1 MHLLSIILI
10 NGIIIFGAFVLP
22 MFLDV
27 ITGNFSL
34 SSILDK
40 ISAPFFPILIAFDII
55 ILFLYIIRIPPW
67 FSALLLIGI
76 LHYLPIFLE
85 AQEKKQNEETNAKK
99 IATELAIRNAPAEFV
114 KDRFPQLYKNKNDI
128 KQRMSI
134 FFEKQSEALQKL
146 KDIETPEAQ
155 EFLKQEI
162 IIYTAIIN
170 AFSAKIRVLE
180 ESYEILFALD
190 KTGKDSK
197 ILEEEFKKVLNIA
210 TSVLEET
217 KAIQE
222 DLRTIN

>member
-1 MHLLSIILI
+1 MHLLSFILV
-10 NGIIIFGAFVLP
+10 NGIIIFGAFVFP

-40 ISAPFFPILIAFDII
+40 ISAPFFPKLIAFDII

-76 LHYLPIFLE
+76 SHYLPIFLE

-146 KDIETPEAQ
+146 KEIETPEAQ

>member
-1 MHLLSIILI
+1 MNLLPLILLNVFSVGPLVFI
-10 NGIIIFGAFVLP
+10 GLLN
-22 MFLDV
+22 V
-27 ITGNFSL
+27 ISCNFS
-34 SSILDK
+34 SYSILDA
-40 ISAPFFPILIAFDII
+40 ISNLSFALYVIAFDII

-76 LHYLPIFLE
+76 SYYLPIFLE
-85 AQEKKQNEETNAKK
+85 AQEKKQNEETKAKK

-170 AFSAKIRVLE
+170 AFSTKIRVLE

-197 ILEEEFKKVLNIA
+197 ILEAEFKKVLNIA

>member
-1 MHLLSIILI
+1 MHRFIIILI
-10 NGIIIFGAFVLP
+10 NGIIFGAFVFI

-34 SSILDK
+34 SSILDT
-40 ISAPFFPILIAFDII
+40 ISKPLLHIVIAFDII

-67 FSALLLIGI
+67 FSALLLIVI
-76 LHYLPIFLE
+76 SYSLPIFLE
-85 AQEKKQNEETNAKK
+85 AQREKQNEETNAKK

-134 FFEKQSEALQKL
+134 FFEKQAEALQKL
-146 KDIETPEAQ
+146 KDIKTPEAQ

-197 ILEEEFKKVLNIA
+197 ILEAEFKKVLNIA